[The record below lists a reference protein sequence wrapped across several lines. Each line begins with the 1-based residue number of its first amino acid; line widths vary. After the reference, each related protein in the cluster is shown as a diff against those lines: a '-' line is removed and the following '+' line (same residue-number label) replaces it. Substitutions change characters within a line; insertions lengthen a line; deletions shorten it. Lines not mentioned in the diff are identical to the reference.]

1 MILGFLFFAG
11 LLDFAGAPLWTSL
24 SLGVLLDLAVCGIR
38 FRREIRIFLLRA
50 ARRRRGARVWRIPE
64 RSARGARLY
73 GR

>member
-11 LLDFAGAPLWTSL
+11 LLVFAGAPLWTSL
-24 SLGVLLDLAVCGIR
+24 SLGLLLDLAVCGIR

-50 ARRRRGARVWRIPE
+50 ARRIPE